1 MNSLNKSPVPLIQ
14 GMNTQEVALVFI
26 ITVWSDLPTKVLA
39 ASINSGQLNLTED
52 KGWGKI
58 VQGTFHIISSDS
70 IHQLHSPDAASWSR
84 HTNTISHCTSSCIRV
99 ARPKDKGRVG
109 TGTGTMC
116 LRMVAGVANVPFMV
130 TSSHTETDSAD
141 TLYHCQVM
149 MVLAYFKVFCI
160 FYPSA
165 CNWRDDR

>member
-52 KGWGKI
+52 KGWGKLYKVLFI
-58 VQGTFHIISSDS
+58 LSPQILFTSYSPGCS
-70 IHQLHSPDAASWSR
+70 IMVKDTPIC
-84 HTNTISHCTSSCIRV
+84 TISHCTSSCIRV
-99 ARPKDKGRVG
+99 ARPRDKGRV
-109 TGTGTMC
+109 GTGTMC

-130 TSSHTETDSAD
+130 TTSDTETDSAD

-149 MVLAYFKVFCI
+149 MVI
-160 FYPSA
+160 FDVILHFTLQPM
-165 CNWRDDR
+165 